1 MLVFKCGDCKKKKK
15 KKKKNYEKQLEED
28 LAKRFENT
36 CGFCDGDIN
45 KFCLMLWKGMS
56 IQIVVQ
62 NLGENYRVYQG
73 ANHFFLYIY
82 FKIPKTSH
90 KL

>member
-1 MLVFKCGDCKKKKK
+1 MWRLQKKKKK
-15 KKKKNYEKQLEED
+15 KTNYEKQFEED

>member
-1 MLVFKCGDCKKKKK
+1 MFVFKCGDCKKKTKTKK
-15 KKKKNYEKQLEED
+15 KNKNKKKNYEKQFEED

-56 IQIVVQ
+56 I
-62 NLGENYRVYQG
+62 
-73 ANHFFLYIY
+73 
-82 FKIPKTSH
+82 
-90 KL
+90 